1 MTTQDSSKLS
11 KASEPPLG
19 LSPIIL
25 GGATFSNIYNSD
37 DDLKRNT
44 PESTLLFALRN
55 GINAVDTA
63 PYYGNSQSI
72 IGQIISKPEFRA
84 EFPRSSYH
92 LLTKCGRYGPKDFD
106 YSPERIIRSVKESCA
121 LLGTDYLDAVYLHDV
136 EYVAE
141 DPDGFNKGGPSRI
154 SSDGQST
161 GQLDPAPKTERYAQS
176 YGPGDD
182 TVVLAAKTLFQLKQ
196 EGLIRRVGISGYPL
210 GTLLRMS
217 HLIVTQLD
225 CPLDLVMSYACLT
238 LQNSA
243 LSSYLPYFQA
253 AGVVQII
260 SASPLGNGLL
270 TTRGP
275 PDWQPA
281 PETLRQVI
289 KEVAKSIQT
298 SHHLSIERISLLYS
312 MYFPHT
318 VIGFSSV
325 DEVKAALE
333 VLEEIQN
340 PKDASSIS
348 SAQAIVQ
355 DALKSSGYL
364 NWSWPSPSD

>member
-1 MTTQDSSKLS
+1 MASQESSKIRKS
-11 KASEPPLG
+11 SDPPLA

-72 IGQIISKPEFRA
+72 IGQITSKPEFRA
-84 EFPRSSYH
+84 GFPRSSYH

-106 YSPERIIRSVKESCA
+106 YSPERIRRSVEESCT
-121 LLGTDYLDAVYLHDV
+121 LMGTDYLDAVYLHDV

-141 DPDGFNKGGPSRI
+141 DPDGFNKGGHCGSC
-154 SSDGQST
+154 SDSQDA
-161 GQLDPAPKTERYAQS
+161 QLDPAPVTEKYTQS

-182 TVVLAAKTLFQLKQ
+182 TVVLAVKTLFQLKK

-210 GTLLRMS
+210 ATLLRMS
-217 HLIVTQLD
+217 HLIVAQLD
-225 CPLDLVMSYACLT
+225 CPLDLVMSYSCLT

-243 LSSYLPYFQA
+243 LDSYLPYFQDS
-253 AGVVQII
+253 GVVQII

-270 TTRGP
+270 TSRGP
-275 PDWQPA
+275 QDWHPA
-281 PETLRQVI
+281 PQTLRQAI
-289 KEVAKSIQT
+289 KDVTKTIQT
-298 SHHLSIERISLLYS
+298 EYQLSIEHLSLLYS

-325 DEVKAALE
+325 EEVKTALD

-340 PKDASSIS
+340 PKDTTRVS
-348 SAQAIVQ
+348 SAQAAVK
-355 DALKSSGYL
+355 DTLKKSGFL